1 MLSKITGNKMVLG
14 AIVGIG
20 GGLIVAV
27 LLVVV
32 LGVGK
37 SPPPVAAEAGAAPTK
52 APTAVAAKP
61 AAQSG
66 GQAPAGEASGK
77 SGLVYV
83 IKDRIVNL
91 ADPGG
96 RRYLR
101 YTVALEFA
109 DKSTEKKAAGSGNRL
124 AIYLP
129 DEDQPTYQAVA
140 SDPKNDPQKEFLA
153 RIQKFTPA
161 LEDAVVT
168 VLSSKTSN
176 DLASAEGKEQAKKE
190 IKDRCQRIL
199 GSEETITNVYFPE
212 FVMQ

>member
-1 MLSKITGNKMVLG
+1 MLSKITGNKMILG
-14 AIVGIG
+14 AVVGIG

-27 LLVVV
+27 LLVAV

-37 SPPPVAAEAGAAPTK
+37 SPTPAVAEAGVAPAKAA
-52 APTAVAAKP
+52 TAVAAKP
-61 AAQSG
+61 PAQG
-66 GQAPAGEASGK
+66 AGQAPAGEGGAR

-109 DKSTEKKAAGSGNRL
+109 DKSADKKAAGSGNQL
-124 AIYLP
+124 AIYLS
-129 DEDQPTYQAVA
+129 DEDQPAYQTVA
-140 SDPKNDPQKEFLA
+140 GDPKNDPQKEFLA

-176 DLASAEGKEQAKKE
+176 DLASADGKEQAKRE